1 MFGLLALGFAA
12 FVVIAVVSALFGIA
26 AMVFWIVLLP
36 FRLLGFAFKALGALL
51 FLPVLLIA
59 GLVIAALVGIPLLLM
74 ALLPALPVVLLV
86 AAIWWLAKRG
96 FHPAAPVR

>member
-12 FVVIAVVSALFGIA
+12 FVVFAVVSALFGVA
-26 AMVFWIVLLP
+26 AMIFWIVLLP

-51 FLPVLLIA
+51 FLPVLLTV

-96 FHPAAPVR
+96 FRPAAPVR

>member
-1 MFGLLALGFAA
+1 VFGLLALGFAA
-12 FVVIAVVSALFGIA
+12 FVVFAVVSALFGVA
-26 AMVFWIVLLP
+26 AMIFWIVLLP

-51 FLPVLLIA
+51 FLPVLLTV

-86 AAIWWLAKRG
+86 AAIWWMAKRG
-96 FHPAAPVR
+96 FRPAAPVR

>member
-1 MFGLLALGFAA
+1 VFGLLALGFAA
-12 FVVIAVVSALFGIA
+12 FVVFAVVSALFGVA
-26 AMVFWIVLLP
+26 AMIFWIVLLP

-51 FLPVLLIA
+51 FLPVLLTV

-96 FHPAAPVR
+96 FRQAAPVR

>member
-1 MFGLLALGFAA
+1 VFGLLALGFAA
-12 FVVIAVVSALFGIA
+12 FVVFAVVSALFGVA
-26 AMVFWIVLLP
+26 AMIFWIVLLP

-51 FLPVLLIA
+51 FLPVLLTV

-96 FHPAAPVR
+96 FRPAAPVR